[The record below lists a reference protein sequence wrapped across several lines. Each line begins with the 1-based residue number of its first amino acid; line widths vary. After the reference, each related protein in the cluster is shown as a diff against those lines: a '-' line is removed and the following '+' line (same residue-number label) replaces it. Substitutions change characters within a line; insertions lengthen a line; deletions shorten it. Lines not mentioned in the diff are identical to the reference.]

1 MGHNER
7 FSEIH
12 GLTASTSRR
21 ELIKRSVVLGASLSA
36 LGSLLA
42 ACGSDDDD
50 EPESDATTP
59 SGAAADP
66 TPTEEAG
73 GDATSAPEATAPPA
87 AEPTPGAEGADDQTP
102 AGEGT
107 PGGSLVISFP
117 DAPALIDP
125 ALTVARPEYLI
136 TASIYNNLVNVTPEL
151 SLEPSLAS
159 SWEISDDGLTYT
171 FELEPDVTFHHGK
184 AFTSEDVAYTFN
196 RLLDEATGSPGR
208 SLFALVESIET
219 PDDLTAIFVLA
230 SPYADFPTAFGST
243 FGRILPS
250 DVPADELNSDPRGTG
265 PFKMQSYEPGGRT
278 VMVKNEDYWEEGLPY
293 LDEVVQVQIPEASSQ
308 VAAITG
314 GEIHI
319 IQSISPASFNSLQDS
334 ADVTVLE
341 IPGPGFQPI
350 VMRCDV
356 APFDKVEVR
365 QALKYSIDRESI
377 LQAVLQGHGTLGDDH
392 HVPPTSPFWVDTGM
406 KERDIDRAK
415 ELLAEAGYADGL
427 DLELITSNER
437 EGLPELATVVTEQAA
452 EAGFRIEIS
461 IIPWNILL
469 GEHEGVSPFYI
480 SNWGGRPSIDETLF
494 PYLHSTGSWNE
505 YHYSNPEVDQL
516 LEDGR
521 ATTDTEER
529 MEIYAQLQE
538 IISVDGPAV
547 IAYHKS
553 HITAHRNEVM
563 DYFAHP
569 VGWVDCTRVWLQS

>member
-1 MGHNER
+1 MRHSER
-7 FSEIH
+7 FDEIRA
-12 GLTASTSRR
+12 LTTSTTRR
-21 ELIKRSVVLGASLSA
+21 ELIKRSVILGASVPA

-42 ACGSDDDD
+42 SCGA
-50 EPESDATTP
+50 ENVESD
-59 SGAAADP
+59 
-66 TPTEEAG
+66 TEE
-73 GDATSAPEATAPPA
+73 TAPPA
-87 AEPTPGAEGADDQTP
+87 AAGDSTPTAATGDEATPAPDYTVPPAADSTPGTATGDEEAP
-102 AGEGT
+102 GEGR

-125 ALTVARPEYLI
+125 ARTVARPEYLI
-136 TASIYNNLVNVTPEL
+136 TTSLYNNLVTVDPEL
-151 SLEPSLAS
+151 MLQPSLAR
-159 SWEISDDGLTYT
+159 SWEISDDGLVYT
-171 FELEPDVTFHHGK
+171 FELESDVTFHHGK

-219 PDDLTAIFVLA
+219 PSDQSIIFTLA

-250 DVPADELNSDPRGTG
+250 DVPADQLNSDPQGTG
-265 PFKMQSYEPGGRT
+265 PFKMQTYEPGGRT

-293 LDEVVQVQIPEASSQ
+293 LDEVVEVQIPEASSQ

-319 IQSISPASFNSLQDS
+319 IQSISPTSFSTLQDS

-350 VMRCDV
+350 VMRCDIP
-356 APFDKVEVR
+356 PFDKVEVR
-365 QALKYSIDRESI
+365 QALKYSIDRDDM
-377 LQAVLQGHGTLGDDH
+377 LQAVLQGHGTLGNDH

-406 KERDIDRAK
+406 KERDVARAR
-415 ELLAEAGYADGL
+415 ELLTQAGYPDGL

-437 EGLPELATVVTEQAA
+437 EGLPEQATVVTEQAA
-452 EAGFRIEIS
+452 EAGFRIQIN

-480 SNWGGRPSIDETLF
+480 SNWGGRPSIDETLY

-505 YHYSNPEVDQL
+505 YHYSNPDVDRL
-516 LEDGR
+516 LEEGR
-521 ATTDTEER
+521 EETDTEQR
-529 MEIYAQLQE
+529 MEIYAELQRIVSE
-538 IISVDGPAV
+538 DGPAV

-553 HITAHRNEVM
+553 HITAHRNEVK
-563 DYFAHP
+563 DYYAHP
-569 VGWVDCTRVWLQS
+569 VGWVDCTRVWLDT